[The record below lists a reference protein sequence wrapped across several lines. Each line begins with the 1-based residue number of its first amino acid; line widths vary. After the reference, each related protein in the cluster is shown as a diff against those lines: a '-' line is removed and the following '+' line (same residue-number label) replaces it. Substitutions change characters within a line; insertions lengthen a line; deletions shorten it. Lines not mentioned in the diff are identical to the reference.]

1 MRSRP
6 TAEPP
11 GRRHPVKPFGE
22 TGPGGKSPAQI
33 PVCRILYCNP
43 VCTGTRAGV
52 FFWSR
57 WGNSRTA
64 ADGSQNAGESGQAR
78 PEWQRAEG
86 VFLRPG
92 AAAMAAHWSRLP
104 SKERLGGPSPPEEG
118 PGLPFLRPGK
128 SLTPRTGGRRERRG
142 GRQRRG
148 EAKASGAVRA
158 RGPPRLRRRGNT
170 AYRTRAA
177 RGQRRA

>member
-52 FFWSR
+52 FF
-57 WGNSRTA
+57 G
-64 ADGSQNAGESGQAR
+64 ADGETRGLLRTVAKTPGKAAR
-78 PEWQRAEG
+78 RGRNGSAPRAFFCVRARLQWQRIG
-86 VFLRPG
+86 VGCRQRNASG
-92 AAAMAAHWSRLP
+92 V
-104 SKERLGGPSPPEEG
+104 PSPPEEG

-148 EAKASGAVRA
+148 EARASGAVRA
-158 RGPPRLRRRGNT
+158 REPPRLRRRGNT
-170 AYRTRAA
+170 AYRTRAV